1 MVIGRKASSQC
12 GGCIAV
18 DKDNIGFEL
27 GENLFHSLQNG
38 DSDISQI
45 LTCTHN
51 IEIEVRD
58 DLEEI

>member
-38 DSDISQI
+38 DSDISQ
-45 LTCTHN
+45 T
-51 IEIEVRD
+51 
-58 DLEEI
+58 

>member
-1 MVIGRKASSQC
+1 MVIGCKASSQC
-12 GGCIAV
+12 RSCVAV
-18 DKDNIGFEL
+18 DEDDIGFEL

-38 DSDISQI
+38 DSDIGQI